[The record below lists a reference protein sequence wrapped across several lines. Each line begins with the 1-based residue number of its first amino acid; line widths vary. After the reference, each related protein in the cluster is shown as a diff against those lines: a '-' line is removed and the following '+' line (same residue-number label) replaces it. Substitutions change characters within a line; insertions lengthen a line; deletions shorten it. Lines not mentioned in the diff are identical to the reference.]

1 MIIDLASVTSVP
13 KPVAADVEGVQ
24 IDLGDEGSVAGT
36 ANLKGEVFRD
46 ASKVHIRGTVT
57 ADADLQCT
65 RCAKPL
71 SYRVEAPF
79 EDVFVPAAEEA
90 TDGEHE
96 LAGAELDEQLIED
109 TEIDLAEV
117 VREQILLNLPEQVFC
132 KEDCKGLCSQCGAD
146 LNKTNCD
153 CGENDI
159 DPRWAALKNL
169 N

>member
-13 KPVAADVEGVQ
+13 KPVAADVRGVQ
-24 IDLGDEGSVAGT
+24 IDLGDEGSVAV
-36 ANLKGEVFRD
+36 AAHLNGEVFRD
-46 ASKVHIRGTVT
+46 ASKVHLRGTVT
-57 ADADLQCT
+57 TDVDLQCT
-65 RCAKPL
+65 RCAEPL
-71 SYRVEAPF
+71 TYPLDVQF
-79 EDVFVPAAEEA
+79 DDVFVPAAEEA
-90 TDGEHE
+90 SDSEHE
-96 LAGAELDEQLIED
+96 LAGAELDEQLIEE

-132 KEDCKGLCSQCGAD
+132 NEDCKGLCPQCGAD
-146 LNKTNCD
+146 LNKTDCD